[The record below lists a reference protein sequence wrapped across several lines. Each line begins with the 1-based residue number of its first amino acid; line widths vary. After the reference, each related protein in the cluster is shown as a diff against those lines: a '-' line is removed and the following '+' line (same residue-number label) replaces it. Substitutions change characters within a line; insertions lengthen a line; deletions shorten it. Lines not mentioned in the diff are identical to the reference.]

1 MICLFDI
8 NATGLN
14 SILTL
19 ISLAFMV
26 GSGLFTL
33 RAAKIKKQVYKKVDA
48 FDLVS
53 FSREYHLL
61 NLDISSKIRTPSSNK
76 GGRNNKLIEDL
87 NKKLVDFNN
96 YENKLPTESRL
107 GVRTNVDYVLSNIG
121 KIYEATA
128 DYEEIGRWKSRLQDI
143 DRKLIEITDKMMKE

>member
-26 GSGLFTL
+26 GSGFFTL

-87 NKKLVDFNN
+87 NK
-96 YENKLPTESRL
+96 
-107 GVRTNVDYVLSNIG
+107 
-121 KIYEATA
+121 
-128 DYEEIGRWKSRLQDI
+128 
-143 DRKLIEITDKMMKE
+143 